1 MIISRKTFFSILF
14 GLITLPFLL
23 HKIIWLAGSSE
34 AVGIMGFVGKAYS
47 GQIVHEYSV
56 VKFGVQKDT
65 FWFNGN
71 DNILYK
77 PGEKVPV
84 RYQVKNPREARINIF
99 SSIWGDTVVFGG
111 IPLIIL
117 LIVIMH
123 PQIVPYSAKILINRS
138 RPFIQIR

>member
-1 MIISRKTFFSILF
+1 
-14 GLITLPFLL
+14 
-23 HKIIWLAGSSE
+23 
-34 AVGIMGFVGKAYS
+34 
-47 GQIVHEYSV
+47 
-56 VKFGVQKDT
+56 
-65 FWFNGN
+65 
-71 DNILYK
+71 
-77 PGEKVPV
+77 V